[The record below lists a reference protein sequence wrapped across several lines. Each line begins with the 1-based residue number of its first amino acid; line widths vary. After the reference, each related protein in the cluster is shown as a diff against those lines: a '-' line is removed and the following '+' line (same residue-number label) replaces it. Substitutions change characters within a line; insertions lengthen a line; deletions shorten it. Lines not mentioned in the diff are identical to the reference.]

1 MQMNIASALQFIL
14 SIFLVSPAF
23 AQVNANFCGSL
34 ENGFGPFDYRADKY
48 VAAPSDQESHRHKR
62 GLVEGAHFTPR
73 VESLIGAQSGGQI
86 GPPGG
91 DLDYTLRAFP
101 NHHRALL
108 SVMRYGEKT
117 GSQQPPGLRYVVE
130 CYLERAIR
138 FKPDDAIARILY
150 STFLTKNKRLPEAVA
165 QLEQATTIAGE
176 NAFTHYNIGLTYFD
190 MKIYDKALVR
200 AHRALELG
208 FERVELRD
216 LLQGA
221 GQWQEPSIAT
231 KPQE

>member
-1 MQMNIASALQFIL
+1 MMSFSRMLPALCL
-14 SIFLVSPAF
+14 LVICFPAY
-23 AQVNANFCGSL
+23 AQVNADYCGSL
-34 ENGFGPFDYRADKY
+34 ANNFGPYDYRADKH
-48 VAAPSDQESHRHKR
+48 AQGLGDQLPYTEKR
-62 GLVEGAHFTPR
+62 KLVEGAHFTSR
-73 VESLIGAQSGGQI
+73 VESLIGAQSSHQI

-117 GSQQPPGLRYVVE
+117 GSQRPAGLRYDVE
-130 CYLERAIR
+130 CYFERAIR
-138 FKPDDAIARILY
+138 FKPDDAIARMLY
-150 STFLTKNKRLPEAVA
+150 STYLTKNKRLPEAVA

-190 MKIYDKALVR
+190 MKIYDKALAR

-208 FERVELRD
+208 FERIELRD
-216 LLQGA
+216 LLKNA
-221 GQWQEPSIAT
+221 GQWQEPSGT
-231 KPQE
+231 KKPQD